1 MNLMVLLTRSWK
13 GISFRYGG
21 FFFVVIVFPAT
32 SLLPWVWVFGAPSCG
47 AGVFEGFF
55 GWYFFHEFDGAPHLF
70 IERDIIFDMAAFSF
84 RQLFFDYCFSG
95 YKSSPLG
102 VGVWRPFLWCGF
114 FWRLFRLLIF
124 LSWIWWCSS
133 PVHGKVYHLDIG
145 GIFFLSFF
153 SPAIFPPGCGCLAP
167 LPVVWVFSTFFCY
180 SFYEN
185 GALHLFIRKV
195 YHEGMA
201 VFLEAVNNCWALKNE
216 D

>member
-1 MNLMVLLTRSWK
+1 M
-13 GISFRYGG
+13 
-21 FFFVVIVFPAT
+21 
-32 SLLPWVWVFGAPSCG
+32 
-47 AGVFEGFF
+47 
-55 GWYFFHEFDGAPHLF
+55 
-70 IERDIIFDMAAFSF
+70 ERDIIFDMAAFSF

-102 VGVWRPFLWCGF
+102 VGVWRPFLWCGC

-185 GALHLFIRKV
+185 GAPHLFIRKV

-201 VFLEAVNNCWALKNE
+201 AFWRQSTIVGRWRMKTNVEKKRSSRILCRSEEHTPLLDDVLGLAGIL
-216 D
+216 